1 MKTRART
8 SPRAI
13 KTCICEVS
21 RRRELTPE
29 DAELWRFV
37 TRNVNPYRGARHLTE
52 DAPATAPV
60 ESKKPAIIRAPEVP
74 VTPAPQ
80 TALSVGR
87 TADMDRRTARRLKR
101 GELPVDGRID
111 LHSLT
116 LDQAHGAL
124 TGFIRGAY
132 GRGARCV
139 VVVTGKG
146 KSGEGKIRRETPH
159 WLNQPSLRSM
169 VLAVT
174 EARTHDGG
182 SGAFYVL
189 LKRKR

>member
-1 MKTRART
+1 MT
-8 SPRAI
+8 
-13 KTCICEVS
+13 

-37 TRNVNPYRGARHLTE
+37 TRNVDPYHSARHLTE
-52 DAPATAPV
+52 EPPAPPPV
-60 ESKKPAIIRAPEVP
+60 ESKRPAVIRPHEIAAKP
-74 VTPAPQ
+74 PAALPS
-80 TALSVGR
+80 LSVGKV
-87 TADMDRRTARRLKR
+87 TDMDKRTARRLKR
-101 GELPVDGRID
+101 GELPVDGRLD

-159 WLNQPSLRSM
+159 WLNQPALRPL

-174 EARTHDGG
+174 EARTYDGG

>member
-1 MKTRART
+1 MT
-8 SPRAI
+8 
-13 KTCICEVS
+13 VV

-29 DAELWRFV
+29 DAQLWRFV
-37 TRNVNPYRGARHLTE
+37 TRNVNPYHALRHPVGDVPLPTKPE
-52 DAPATAPV
+52 ISAPSPAANAPARQA
-60 ESKKPAIIRAPEVP
+60 
-74 VTPAPQ
+74 APQ
-80 TALSVGR
+80 PVLSVGR
-87 TADMDRRTARRLKR
+87 VADMDRRTARRLKR
-101 GELPVDGRID
+101 GELPIDGRID
-111 LHSLT
+111 LHGLT

-124 TGFIRGAY
+124 VGFIRGAY

-146 KSGEGKIRRETPH
+146 KAGEGKIRRETPH
-159 WLNQPSLRSM
+159 WLNQAALRPL

>member
-1 MKTRART
+1 MT
-8 SPRAI
+8 
-13 KTCICEVS
+13 
-21 RRRELTPE
+21 RRRELSPE
-29 DAELWRFV
+29 DAELWRHV
-37 TRNVNPYRGARHLTE
+37 TRNVNPYRGARHPVE
-52 DAPATAPV
+52 EAPV
-60 ESKKPAIIRAPEVP
+60 VEVSHKPVVSRVP
-74 VTPAPQ
+74 DVPKPQ
-80 TALSVGR
+80 AALSALSVGKV
-87 TADMDRRTARRLKR
+87 ADMDRRTARRLKR

-111 LHSLT
+111 LHNLT
-116 LDQAHGAL
+116 LEQAHGAL

-159 WLNQPSLRSM
+159 WLNQAALRPL

-182 SGAFYVL
+182 AGAFYVL

>member
-1 MKTRART
+1 MA
-8 SPRAI
+8 
-13 KTCICEVS
+13 

-37 TRNVNPYRGARHLTE
+37 TRNVNPYHGARHPTE
-52 DAPATAPV
+52 DAPAAEPV
-60 ESKKPAIIRAPEVP
+60 HKPAVARIVEAPRP
-74 VTPAPQ
+74 QAPLPA
-80 TALSVGR
+80 LKVGKV
-87 TADMDRRTARRLKR
+87 ADMDRRTARRLKR
-101 GELPVDGRID
+101 GELPVDGRLD
-111 LHSLT
+111 LHNFT
-116 LDQAHGAL
+116 LEQAHGAL

-146 KSGEGKIRRETPH
+146 KSGEGKIRRETPL
-159 WLNQPSLRSM
+159 WLNQATLRPL

>member
-1 MKTRART
+1 MA
-8 SPRAI
+8 
-13 KTCICEVS
+13 

-37 TRNVNPYRGARHLTE
+37 TRNVNPYHAARHLTE
-52 DAPATAPV
+52 EAPVASPV
-60 ESKKPAIIRAPEVP
+60 ESKKPAIVRPQDVP
-74 VTPAPQ
+74 PKPP
-80 TALSVGR
+80 TALPSLSVGKVS
-87 TADMDRRTARRLKR
+87 DMDRRAARRLKR

-111 LHSLT
+111 LHNLT
-116 LDQAHGAL
+116 LEQAHDAL

-146 KSGEGKIRRETPH
+146 KSGEGKIRREAPH
-159 WLNQPSLRSM
+159 WLNQAALRPL

-189 LKRKR
+189 LKRRR

>member
-1 MKTRART
+1 MA
-8 SPRAI
+8 
-13 KTCICEVS
+13 
-21 RRRELTPE
+21 RRRDLTPE
-29 DAELWRFV
+29 DSELWRYV
-37 TRNVNPYRGARHLTE
+37 TRNVNPYHGSRHLTE
-52 DAPATAPV
+52 EAPAPPPV
-60 ESKKPAIIRAPEVP
+60 ESKKPVVSRPPEVAAP
-74 VTPAPQ
+74 PAPQ
-80 TALSVGR
+80 PALSVGR
-87 TADMDRRTARRLKR
+87 VADMDKRTARRLKR

-111 LHSLT
+111 LHNLT

-124 TGFIRGAY
+124 TSFIRGAY

-159 WLNQPSLRSM
+159 WLNQAALRPL

-174 EARTHDGG
+174 EARVNDGG

>member
-1 MKTRART
+1 
-8 SPRAI
+8 
-13 KTCICEVS
+13 VS
-21 RRRELTPE
+21 RHRELTPE
-29 DAELWRFV
+29 DAELWRYV
-37 TRNVNPYRGARHLTE
+37 TRNVNPYRGVRH
-52 DAPATAPV
+52 PV
-60 ESKKPAIIRAPEVP
+60 EDEPAVQAPRKAAVSRVPEVP
-74 VTPAPQ
+74 VKPPAP
-80 TALSVGR
+80 LPSLGVGKVS
-87 TADMDRRTARRLKR
+87 DMDRRTARRLKR

-116 LDQAHGAL
+116 LAQAHGAL

-159 WLNQPSLRSM
+159 WLNQPALRPL

>member
-1 MKTRART
+1 MAR
-8 SPRAI
+8 
-13 KTCICEVS
+13 S
-21 RRRELTPE
+21 RDLSPE
-29 DAELWRFV
+29 DAQLWRYV
-37 TRNVNPYRGARHLTE
+37 TRNVNPYHGSRHLTE
-52 DAPATAPV
+52 EMPAVAD
-60 ESKKPAIIRAPEVP
+60 SRKPAPLRAPEP
-74 VTPAPQ
+74 AAAPAPQ
-80 TALSVGR
+80 AALHIGR
-87 TADMDRRTARRLKR
+87 VADMDRRTARRLKR

-111 LHSLT
+111 LHGLT

-146 KSGEGKIRRETPH
+146 KSGEGKIRRETPL
-159 WLNQPSLRSM
+159 WLNQATLRPL

-182 SGAFYVL
+182 AGAFYVL
-189 LKRKR
+189 LKRRR

>member
-1 MKTRART
+1 MARGRDL
-8 SPRAI
+8 S
-13 KTCICEVS
+13 
-21 RRRELTPE
+21 PE
-29 DAELWRFV
+29 DAQLWRYV
-37 TRNVNPYRGARHLTE
+37 TRNVNPYHGSRHPT
-52 DAPATAPV
+52 DDTALPTPP
-60 ESKKPAIIRAPEVP
+60 EAKKPLLHRASDTLPKQP
-74 VTPAPQ
+74 PAPQ
-80 TALSVGR
+80 AALSVGR
-87 TADMDRRTARRLKR
+87 VVDMDRRTARRLKR

-111 LHSLT
+111 LHGMT

-124 TGFIRGAY
+124 TGFIRGAHN
-132 GRGARCV
+132 RGARCV

-146 KSGEGKIRRETPH
+146 KAGEGTGKIRRETPH
-159 WLNQPSLRSM
+159 WLNQAALRPL